1 MLPFVAPL
9 LFKLQGLK
17 HEHDK
22 QQEQVGEISARM
34 RGNGH
39 GLGDDLR
46 KAQAELQKTATQI
59 NELAERINGMG
70 CELKDMEMGL
80 IDFRALVNGREAYLC
95 WKKLWKKT
103 ESCQCAMKKRTTTI
117 ERVCSKGPT

>member
-1 MLPFVAPL
+1 MLPYVAPL
-9 LFKLQGLK
+9 LFKLQSLK

-22 QQEQVGEISARM
+22 QQEQAGEISARM

-95 WKKLWKKT
+95 WKLGEEHVLYWHELHT
-103 ESCQCAMKKRTTTI
+103 GFASREPL
-117 ERVCSKGPT
+117 EDLGD

>member
-1 MLPFVAPL
+1 MLPYVAPL

-46 KAQAELQKTATQI
+46 KVQAELQSAATQI

-80 IDFRALVNGREAYLC
+80 IDFRALVKGREAYLC
-95 WKKLWKKT
+95 WKLGEEHVLYWHELHT
-103 ESCQCAMKKRTTTI
+103 GFASREPL
-117 ERVCSKGPT
+117 EDLGD